1 VATPMTEY
9 HRNYYYVRRQKLIDH
24 LGGAC
29 TICGATT
36 DLHFDH
42 VDPAQKSFDIS
53 RNVTLSNEAVRAE
66 LAKCQILCR
75 RHHEEKTARENGGYT
90 HGTLYAWMK
99 KKCRCDECAPM
110 WRAWQDERNAR
121 RRSRPGPSSRG
132 PYGRPAAHGEVV
144 SYKRGCRCDE
154 CRAANATYVRALRAA
169 R

>member
-1 VATPMTEY
+1 MATPMTEY

-42 VDPAQKSFDIS
+42 IDPAEKSFDIS

-75 RHHEEKTARENGGYT
+75 THHEEKTARENTGIT
-90 HGTLYAWMK
+90 HGTPTGWMRSRCK
-99 KKCRCDECAPM
+99 CDECSAAR
-110 WRAWQDERNAR
+110 RAWNEARNAER
-121 RRSRPGPSSRG
+121 RAQSGGRG
-132 PYGRPAAHGEVV
+132 RGAYGRPAEHGEIL
-144 SYKRGCRCDE
+144 SYRRGCKCTE
-154 CRAANATYVRALRAA
+154 CRSANASYARSLRD